1 MNIQRNIERNAV
13 PFGEIKVGQV
23 YEVGN
28 TIYLKIDPI
37 YSVNARD
44 ALITIDS
51 IDLDI
56 GKPQENFLDDTD
68 IVVLLNATLVIKD

>member
-13 PFGEIKVGQV
+13 PFGEVKVGQV

-28 TIYLKIDPI
+28 TIYLKINPI
-37 YSVNARD
+37 ID
-44 ALITIDS
+44 DGTIIDS
-51 IDLDI
+51 IILET
-56 GKPQENFLDDTD
+56 GQCQENFLDDTD